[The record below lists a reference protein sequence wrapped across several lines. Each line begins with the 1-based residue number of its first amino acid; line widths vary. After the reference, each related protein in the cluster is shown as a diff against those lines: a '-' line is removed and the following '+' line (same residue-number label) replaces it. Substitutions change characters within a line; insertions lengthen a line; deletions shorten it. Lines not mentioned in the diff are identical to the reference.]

1 MYLSGVRHF
10 SVVKYLSIN
19 YNDIDISLG
28 FNKNYNV
35 SINEHWVPWGRCFTI
50 KSYNVSLD
58 GRILI
63 LPIHEGERSIGN
75 EHHISTSEPHLSVIP
90 YSGMYLSPETKL
102 LGLYDNKWPLP
113 VVGINLA
120 SSEYMDYPLK
130 MSKNIAYSR
139 NGEACEI
146 NQVPVEYIS
155 CIEEMAVKRYKEA
168 PQCANGMQV
177 KCFFSIRL

>member
-28 FNKNYNV
+28 YNKNYNV
-35 SINEHWVPWGRCFTI
+35 SIDEHWVPWGRCFTI
-50 KSYNVSLD
+50 KSYNVSHD

-63 LPIHEGERSIGN
+63 FPIHKGERSIGN
-75 EHHISTSEPHLSVIP
+75 DHHISTSGPHFSVIP
-90 YSGMYLSPETKL
+90 YSGMYLSTETKL

-113 VVGINLA
+113 VVGVNLA

-130 MSKNIAYSR
+130 MSKSITYSR
-139 NGEACEI
+139 NGKACNI
-146 NQVPVEYIS
+146 NQVPAEYIS

-168 PQCANGMQV
+168 PPQCANGICQ
-177 KCFFSIRL
+177 